1 MKFLI
6 RGGKKLLGGV
16 VVPGAKNAATKMM
29 VASLLTAEPVVLKNF
44 PRIGD
49 TEITQELCELLGAK
63 VDFLEKN
70 ICQLQTLEIKNHQA
84 LTLSRKNRIPI
95 LALGP
100 LLSRVGRAEVPAL
113 GGDKIGHRPVDL
125 HVRALTLMGAE
136 IEVTE
141 NSYRATAP
149 NGLRGANIKLDFP
162 SVGATENIILAAV
175 LAKGTTVISNAAVE
189 PEILDLIKLLQKM
202 GAIIELG
209 ADRVITICGV
219 LKLHGATHTILPDRN
234 EVVSFAC
241 LAVATDGKIFV
252 RGAKQDDLIT
262 FLNALRKVGGDYT
275 VDDDGIWF
283 FRAGEL
289 KATEIETD
297 SHPGFMTDWQQP
309 FMVLLTQANGVSFI
323 HETIYE
329 DRLGYTKDLNKMG
342 AEITVF
348 PKCLGELKCRFNGM
362 GFNHSA
368 VITGPTRLKGAE
380 LEVRDLRS
388 GMVDII
394 AALVAPGESVISNI
408 EEIER
413 GYEDIEGK
421 LRGLGAEIVRV

>member
-6 RGGKKLLGGV
+6 RGGKKLSGEVL
-16 VVPGAKNAATKMM
+16 VPGAKNAATKMM
-29 VASLLTAEPVVLKNF
+29 VASLLTAEPVILKNF

-49 TEITQELCELLGAK
+49 TEITGELCELLGAK
-63 VDFLEKN
+63 ISFLEKN
-70 ICQLQTLEIKNHQA
+70 TCEIQTLEIKNHQA
-84 LTLSRKNRIPI
+84 MTLSRKNRIPI

-100 LLSRVGRAEVPAL
+100 LLSRAGKAEVPAL

-141 NSYRATAP
+141 SSYRATAP
-149 NGLRGANIKLDFP
+149 NGLHGANIRLDFP
-162 SVGATENIILAAV
+162 SVGATENIILAGV
-175 LAKGTTVISNAAVE
+175 LARGTTVINNAAVE

-219 LKLHGATHTILPDRN
+219 SQLHGATHTILPDRN

-275 VDDDGIWF
+275 IDDQGIWF

-289 KATEIETD
+289 KAI
-297 SHPGFMTDWQQP
+297 
-309 FMVLLTQANGVSFI
+309 
-323 HETIYE
+323 
-329 DRLGYTKDLNKMG
+329 
-342 AEITVF
+342 
-348 PKCLGELKCRFNGM
+348 
-362 GFNHSA
+362 
-368 VITGPTRLKGAE
+368 
-380 LEVRDLRS
+380 
-388 GMVDII
+388 
-394 AALVAPGESVISNI
+394 
-408 EEIER
+408 
-413 GYEDIEGK
+413 
-421 LRGLGAEIVRV
+421 